1 MSWHL
6 PPFRSSVVT
15 SLHLHRHPISLI
27 LLGGEGHAEALFP
40 QRFRGPRP
48 RPEHA
53 GYGPIR
59 ATESRRADAI
69 SAFAGAVQFVYL
81 NAAWFAI
88 LVTRRMQQGLLD
100 AATALPPGL
109 RTGVVGAVQG

>member
-1 MSWHL
+1 M
-6 PPFRSSVVT
+6 
-15 SLHLHRHPISLI
+15 
-27 LLGGEGHAEALFP
+27 
-40 QRFRGPRP
+40 
-48 RPEHA
+48 
-53 GYGPIR
+53 
-59 ATESRRADAI
+59 
-69 SAFAGAVQFVYL
+69 QFVYL